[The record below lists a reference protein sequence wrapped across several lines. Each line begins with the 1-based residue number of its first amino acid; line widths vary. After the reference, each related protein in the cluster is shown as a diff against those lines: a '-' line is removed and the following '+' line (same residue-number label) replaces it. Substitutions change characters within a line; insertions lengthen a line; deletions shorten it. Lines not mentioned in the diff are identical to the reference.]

1 MSSVYYCIPSARP
14 AVEANLVLAKWREMG
29 YKIALWRDDDRDMPI
44 CDLVLMNRD
53 YPGYARAV
61 NALVKEVLARDAEC
75 DWIVTGGDD
84 VEPDPNH
91 TAEEISYECDR
102 TFLVLGQVR
111 ISQVAL
117 PNEIKTWGV
126 MQPTGDRWGERPEL
140 GNLHPLRTAY
150 IDRVAGSPWMG
161 RQWCERANQ
170 GKGPLYPDF
179 EHMFV
184 DEFLQASAQKQGVFW
199 QRSDLTHL
207 HHHWQRGGGKPCPS
221 FLQRVSG
228 PAHWNEAKALFERLK
243 ARNFVDGDPLPMEV
257 HA

>member
-14 AVEANLVLAKWREMG
+14 ASEANLVLAKWHAMG
-29 YKIALWRDDDRDMPI
+29 YRIALWRDDDRDVPI

-61 NALVKEVLARDAEC
+61 NALAKEVLARDAEC
-75 DWIVTGGDD
+75 NWVVTGGDD

-91 TAEEISYECDR
+91 QAEEIAEQCSVYFGAVPRLTD
-102 TFLVLGQVR
+102 
-111 ISQVAL
+111 IPMSQVQY
-117 PNEIKTWGV
+117 ETFGV
-126 MQPTGDRWGERPEL
+126 MQPTGDRWGEQPEL

-161 RQWCERANQ
+161 REWCERANQ

-184 DEFLQASAQKQGVFW
+184 DEFLQASAQKQGVLW
-199 QRSDLTHL
+199 QRPDLTQL
-207 HHHWQRGGGKPCPS
+207 HNHWQRGGGKPCPS
-221 FLQRVSG
+221 FLRRVSG
-228 PAHWNEAKALFERLK
+228 PAHWNEAQALFERLK
-243 ARNFVDGDPLPMEV
+243 ARKFVDGDPLSVEV
-257 HA
+257 AV